1 MATVKALIDDLVEG
15 RATLADVA
23 RDFGTRSWPAM
34 PEADEAAAWGVT
46 DAPVPPAES
55 WAVVQDDPR
64 LTAEQYQMLGAAYR
78 RAVGR

>member
-1 MATVKALIDDLVEG
+1 MATVKTLLDDLVAG

-23 RDFGTRSWPAM
+23 RDFGTRAWPAM
-34 PEADEAAAWGVT
+34 PEVDEAAAWGVT

-55 WAVVQDDPR
+55 WAIVQNDPR